1 MNEWHDSPIENR
13 SAGEF
18 RVKSKRSKSGSPSS
32 LGSALKDLEQEEAF
46 EIRRLFE
53 RVRTGARVWNAQFDR
68 ILPLPWRRF
77 SVTQWTPVQVAC
89 RAAQLL
95 VTGPESRVLDVGSG
109 PGKFCLVGALAT
121 LGHFTGVEQ
130 RPHLANFSRSFAERY
145 EIPRVDFVC
154 ANAEDLDWCRYNAF
168 YFYNPFYENLDPDK
182 KIDEHVELSP
192 SLYDRYIKMTQD
204 RLAQAPSGTRVV
216 TFHGMG
222 GDMPDG
228 YERVLQEFQ
237 DIGLLD
243 LWVKNPSPEEISC
256 IHRNS
261 LGPERLQAPSHPA
274 LDEAEMPLWISICTS
289 APDTGDGPED

>member
-1 MNEWHDSPIENR
+1 
-13 SAGEF
+13 
-18 RVKSKRSKSGSPSS
+18 
-32 LGSALKDLEQEEAF
+32 
-46 EIRRLFE
+46 
-53 RVRTGARVWNAQFDR
+53 
-68 ILPLPWRRF
+68 
-77 SVTQWTPVQVAC
+77 
-89 RAAQLL
+89 
-95 VTGPESRVLDVGSG
+95 
-109 PGKFCLVGALAT
+109 
-121 LGHFTGVEQ
+121 
-130 RPHLANFSRSFAERY
+130 
-145 EIPRVDFVC
+145 
-154 ANAEDLDWCRYNAF
+154 
-168 YFYNPFYENLDPDK
+168 
-182 KIDEHVELSP
+182 LSP

-261 LGPERLQAPSHPA
+261 LGPERLQTPSHPA